1 MTRTIVALLIP
12 AALLLGACSA
22 ESTTTEAESPASA
35 TTEATEASSADL
47 PAVADLCK
55 GLLQYTNGAEA
66 RAQQSGETF
75 DRTKALDDLFTQS
88 AETPEWKDAPQERKD
103 QMIQAYDAAKT
114 GAC

>member
-12 AALLLGACSA
+12 AALLLGACSS
-22 ESTTTEAESPASA
+22 ESTTTDAESTANA
-35 TTEATEASSADL
+35 TTEATEASSAGL

-55 GLLQYTNGAEA
+55 GLLQYAKGAEA

-88 AETPEWKDAPQERKD
+88 AETAEWKDAPQERKD